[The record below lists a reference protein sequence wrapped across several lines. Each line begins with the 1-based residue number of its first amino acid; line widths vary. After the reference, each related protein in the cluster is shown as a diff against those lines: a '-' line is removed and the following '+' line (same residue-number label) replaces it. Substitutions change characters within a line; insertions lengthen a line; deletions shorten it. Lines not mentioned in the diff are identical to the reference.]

1 MPSGRHAGGRSSM
14 GSSRS
19 SFSRSSS
26 RIGSSARMRSSM
38 SSRSSVGYH
47 SHMGPSHHHH
57 WHGPRR
63 FRRYGFWGPTVVL
76 TDGQSS
82 ALGMFLVLIF
92 MSLFFGFILFMG
104 GMSVNSEIETRE
116 SEHEYYMT
124 FIDSAKAA
132 GRKAQVHVT
141 GIYEGEN
148 NKWWI
153 EYEFGALSKGHFDAF
168 GDYLYDGWSYTM
180 YTLSEATQIKNSGW
194 IEVYHDF
201 TPTKSGVDK
210 NAILEW
216 DNNTDTIPVDYETQP
231 LSMDGDY
238 QSLLQTKNILNVI
251 CYICVGVAVF
261 CVIAAIRVSS
271 KAQKEEATA
280 TVTSVDATPSSST
293 TATSS
298 THTYCAYCG
307 SKLEKSAT
315 KCPNC
320 GSKTN

>member
-104 GMSVNSEIETRE
+104 GMSVNSDIETRE
-116 SEHEYYMT
+116 SEHNYYVA
-124 FIDSAKAA
+124 FIESAKEK
-132 GRKAQVHVT
+132 GRQAYVDVT
-141 GIYEGEN
+141 GYYEGEN
-148 NKWWI
+148 GKWWV
-153 EYEFGALSKGHFDAF
+153 EYGFGHQFMTGT
-168 GDYLYDGWSYTM
+168 YMYEGWSYSM
-180 YTLSEATQIKNSGW
+180 YTLSEAQRYYNDGQIL
-194 IEVYHDF
+194 VYHDF
-201 TPTKSGVDK
+201 NTTQSGINK
-210 NAILEW
+210 NDPKNW
-216 DNNTDTIPVDYETQP
+216 NSYTDTIPVDYEHQT
-231 LSMDGDY
+231 LAMDGDY
-238 QSLLQTKNILNVI
+238 QDMLETKNILNII

-280 TVTSVDATPSSST
+280 TVTSVDATPSTSST